1 MLDSEGAA
9 AAPEF
14 PVGLRV
20 LLVDDDPTCL
30 KILDRMLRKCLY
42 HVTTCSQAMA
52 ALNILRAK
60 KECFDLVLSD
70 VYMPDMDGFKLLEHI
85 GLEMDLPV
93 IMMSADDHKD
103 VVMKGVTHGA
113 CDYIIKPVRMESL
126 KNIWQH
132 VVRKKKNESKE
143 LDNSGSLDDNDRQ
156 RGVVDEG
163 DNASSVCAGSWKS
176 VKRKKVEGKD
186 DDDDDEAVEEHE
198 DPSHAKKSRVV
209 WSVDLHQKFV
219 NAVHHLG
226 VDKAVPKK
234 ILELMSVAGLT
245 RENVASH
252 LQKYRLYL
260 RRVSMPQ
267 YQGRLDSFAG
277 CQDASYGSVGLIDS
291 FNVHGL
297 AVSTQIPL
305 QSRTSIHPA
314 PRSNTNVGIGAS
326 TVGQLGLIASGAP
339 PNMVFPSVQ
348 QMNKQMSNTRGSSSN
363 IQSSQLGQT
372 PSVVQ
377 PYGSMSLQFGEEM
390 PNFLTSSQA
399 SNFSLPGG
407 TMSEQMNKSLTMQ
420 QTHNLQQFS
429 FSQPRSNISIL
440 HSSGQLLNNNASNS
454 SRFSSALMQ
463 QTSSNESSNH
473 ILGRLGITTNITSSP
488 ANYMKSSFS
497 SFPQDL
503 YVDAQSSFMNELS
516 GNSYPSSSCIGVSPQ
531 TTSFQSLGSNN
542 DLKGKIE
549 NVPGFNTINE
559 HQNRSHEWKLQSVNI
574 PYQTDHIVDF
584 EQSNIL
590 SHSSLMSH
598 HNTVATVS
606 NRDNNS
612 SVTVKEEII
621 SLSND
626 IDVEKTTSFAQHKNA
641 NIDDDS
647 IRLHYGVGPDM
658 SYQDVLLDDIQN
670 ELMTVVGNQ
679 DPC

>member
-9 AAPEF
+9 SAPEF

-163 DNASSVCAGSWKS
+163 DNASSVCAGNWKS

-267 YQGRLDSFAG
+267 YQGRLDSFAS
-277 CQDASYGSVGLIDS
+277 CQDSSYGPVGLIDS

-305 QSRTSIHPA
+305 QNRTSIHPG

-390 PNFLTSSQA
+390 PNFLTSSQT

-420 QTHNLQQFS
+420 QTHNLPQFS

-516 GNSYPSSSCIGVSPQ
+516 GNSYPSASCIGVSPQ
-531 TTSFQSLGSNN
+531 TTSFQLLGSNH
-542 DLKGKIE
+542 DLKGKIKMFQ
-549 NVPGFNTINE
+549 VSIP
-559 HQNRSHEWKLQSVNI
+559 SMNI
-574 PYQTDHIVDF
+574 KTEAMSGSCKVLIFHTKQI
-584 EQSNIL
+584 IL
-590 SHSSLMSH
+590 LTL
-598 HNTVATVS
+598 NKA
-606 NRDNNS
+606 
-612 SVTVKEEII
+612 IYC
-621 SLSND
+621 LS
-626 IDVEKTTSFAQHKNA
+626 
-641 NIDDDS
+641 
-647 IRLHYGVGPDM
+647 RR
-658 SYQDVLLDDIQN
+658 
-670 ELMTVVGNQ
+670 
-679 DPC
+679 